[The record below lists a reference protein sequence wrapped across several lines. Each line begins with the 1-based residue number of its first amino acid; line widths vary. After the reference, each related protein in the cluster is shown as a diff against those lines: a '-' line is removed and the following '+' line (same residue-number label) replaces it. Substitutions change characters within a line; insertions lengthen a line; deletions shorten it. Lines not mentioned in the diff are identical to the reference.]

1 MNIDRFLDKDND
13 PLEFITEGAGFCGIF
28 RSIGCIGD
36 SLSSGEFQI
45 KGYDGI
51 DTYHDMYEY
60 SWGQYMARTIG
71 SKVYNFSKGGMT
83 AKDFVDSFGEK
94 TGCFNSEN
102 FCQAYIIALGVND
115 VSSMVSGNLQMGDTS
130 DINKN
135 CYWNN
140 KHTFVGY
147 MASIIQRLKIQTP
160 GAKFFLLTIPKS
172 DVSDDRTPFEDEH
185 AEMMYTLAGFF
196 SDTYV
201 IDLRKY
207 APVYDSE
214 FQKKFFLS
222 GHMNTCGYILTAKMI
237 ISYIDY
243 IIRHNIGEFN
253 NVPFIG
259 TPYFG
264 IAPKQ

>member
-1 MNIDRFLDKDND
+1 MNTDRFSDKDSS
-13 PLEFITEGAGFCGIF
+13 PLEKIIDDAGFCGIF

-45 KGYDGI
+45 KGYDGF
-51 DTYHDMYEY
+51 DTYHDMYDY
-60 SWGQYMARTIG
+60 SWGQYMARAIG

-83 AKDFVDSFGEK
+83 AKDFVEYFGEK
-94 TGCFNSEN
+94 CGCFDTEN

-115 VSSMVSGNLQMGDTS
+115 ISRIISGELKMGDLS
-130 DINKN
+130 DISKEA
-135 CYWNN
+135 YWGN

-147 MASIIQRLKIQTP
+147 TASIIQRLKLQTP
-160 GAKFFLLTIPKS
+160 GARFFLVTIPTS
-172 DVSDDRTPFEDEH
+172 GGDDEGTHLADEH
-185 AEMMYTLAGFF
+185 AKMMYALADNF

-207 APVYDSE
+207 GPIYDSE
-214 FQKKFFLS
+214 FKSRFFLS
-222 GHMNTCGYILTAKMI
+222 GHMNTCGYILTAKMM

-243 IIRHNIGEFN
+243 IIRHNINDFDD
-253 NVPFIG
+253 VPFIG

-264 IAPKQ
+264 IASKK